1 MASTGAYAHE
11 DATKE
16 EDHGGQEARTR
27 HRGGGEGPGG
37 LEQRPGWIVGNGCDG
52 LVIIRVRY
60 AEDGLPEEREDR
72 QGFERVASGYIAAHA
87 GDLENCE
94 VYFDSADF
102 HIMGEHALM
111 RHHVNCFC

>member
-1 MASTGAYAHE
+1 ME
-11 DATKE
+11 DRKLERATE
-16 EDHGGQEARTR
+16 VAARTL
-27 HRGGGEGPGG
+27 EGKGRIDEV